1 MTRLRS
7 ELSDADLELL
17 AELTGTVAPDLV
29 RELSRRPWHAND
41 LLRHDAVVEFVMEG
55 DGINQLRVSPLLF
68 FAVLVN
74 RAAGDLASSDVV
86 DDWVGSGCRLP
97 VFDVEPLQEFTDA
110 PGRLTF
116 TTALLASFMMPRC
129 STVPADPYDL
139 VDMAGWLDALDPE
152 NRPALLRQLGDAAL
166 FRAGVFPDNAGSSEL
181 QPYEVEQLGRSAG
194 MSDDEIVE
202 LTDPASP
209 TRGIDTLEG
218 LGAAWYRAA
227 ADESPST
234 PTVLRDVAHRIRSAR
249 RFLNYLSDR
258 YLYRLQPTWNP
269 LG

>member
-7 ELSDADLELL
+7 ELSNADLELL
-17 AELTGTVAPDLV
+17 AELTGTVASDLAG
-29 RELSRRPWHAND
+29 ELSRRPWYAND
-41 LLRHDAVVEFVMEG
+41 LLRHDAVVEFVMESE
-55 DGINQLRVSPLLF
+55 GIDQLRVSPQLF

-74 RAAGDLASSDVV
+74 RAANDLASSDFV

-116 TTALLASFMMPRC
+116 TTSLLTNFTMPTC
-129 STVPADPYDL
+129 TPVPADPYDL
-139 VDMAGWLDALDPE
+139 IDMAAWLDALGPNE
-152 NRPALLRQLGDAAL
+152 RPTLIRQLGDVAL
-166 FRAGVFPDNAGSSEL
+166 FRAGVFPDNTGSSEL
-181 QPYEVEQLGRSAG
+181 DDDEVEQLGLSAG
-194 MSDDEIVE
+194 MSDDEI
-202 LTDPASP
+202 
-209 TRGIDTLEG
+209 DTLADPGSATRSIDMLEQ
-218 LGAAWYRAA
+218 LGAAWYRKA
-227 ADESPST
+227 ADESPTT

-258 YLYRLQPTWNP
+258 YLYRLQATWNP